1 MVTLPKVNDLGFFEI
16 RLESIGGLGANLA
29 GKMLAEAGV
38 TGSDLNG
45 VSFSSY
51 GSEKKGS
58 PVKAHIRFCM
68 PETLIRDTTP
78 VERPHI
84 VGVFHESL
92 YKTVNVTSGIYED
105 SLILVN
111 SAKSPEE
118 LKEKLKLPGG
128 TIAVVDAIGIALEE
142 KNRVNMAMLGALFR
156 LCDFLDAEN
165 MKGVIRKSLEKKYP
179 GAVQPALNT
188 FQRGYDEVKFQ
199 SFAFP
204 DGILLPKPIR
214 WDTPALGYETQPI
227 GGTVVNPGNSILK
240 DLSISRAG
248 MMPHFASDKCIHCA
262 ACDNVCPD
270 FCFVWEELPD
280 KKGRPQMFLQGIDY
294 QYCKG
299 CLKCVYACP
308 TEALTDEREE
318 DGYAEEHR
326 VPHMFELAARH

>member
-156 LCDFLDAEN
+156 LCEFLDAEQ
-165 MKGVIRKSLEKKYP
+165 MKSVIRKSLETKYP

-199 SFAFP
+199 SFSFP
-204 DGILLPKPIR
+204 EGVLLPKPIR

-270 FCFVWEELPD
+270 FCFVWEEQPD

-318 DGYAEEHR
+318 DGYADEHR
-326 VPHMFELAARH
+326 VPHMFELAACH